1 MTRRTLRTA
10 ILVACLAGAVDVPV
24 LDAHDGPP
32 FPIVSDR
39 VVGAYRLSVWTDPDS
54 TDDGS
59 PGGRFWVQMRPDRDS
74 RGLPPDTRVVVTIRP
89 LDRDGEP
96 RTATAQP
103 VSGDVSNQLAE
114 LVMDHEGRFAVGV
127 AVTGALGEAAVDAEV
142 AATYDLR
149 PPPVLIAVY
158 LLPFVLIGFLWIKL
172 LLRRRRRS
180 PQPDR
185 RSPDVSRR

>member
-1 MTRRTLRTA
+1 MTRTILRTA
-10 ILVACLAGAVDVPV
+10 AGVAWVAGTVCVPV
-24 LDAHDGPP
+24 LDAHEGPP

-39 VVGAYRLSVWTDPDS
+39 SVGAYRLSVWTDPDS
-54 TDDGS
+54 TDDSS
-59 PGGRFWVQMRPDRDS
+59 PGGRFWVTMRSEPGARDV
-74 RGLPPDTRVVVTIRP
+74 PADTRVVVTIRP
-89 LDRDGEP
+89 MDRVGEP
-96 RTATAQP
+96 RTATAEP
-103 VSGDVSNQLAE
+103 VGGDVSNQLAE
-114 LVMDHEGRFAVGV
+114 LVLDHEGRFAVGV
-127 AVTGALGEAAVDAEV
+127 TVTGPLGEAAVEAEV

-158 LLPFVLIGFLWIKL
+158 LLPFLLIGFLWIKL